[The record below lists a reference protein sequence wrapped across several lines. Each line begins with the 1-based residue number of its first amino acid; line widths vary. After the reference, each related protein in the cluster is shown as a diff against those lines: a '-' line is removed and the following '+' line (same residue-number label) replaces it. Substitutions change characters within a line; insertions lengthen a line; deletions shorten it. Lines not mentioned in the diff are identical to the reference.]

1 MARAPSK
8 PFARRPDRIASFL
21 TRVLLAA
28 TGALPLVLLASPD
41 ALACSTCGCGD
52 PTLTAMGTEKPY
64 AGRLRL
70 SFDTRYRTDAI
81 GQERVDRISLSEVRS
96 DGQVAWAP
104 TPKLFLLAT
113 VPFLVRRVDYVNGA
127 AKDAVSIGDLEL
139 RGKSFLYLDREFGT
153 RHSIAI
159 TYGLKLPTAP
169 RQTDERGKLLPNE
182 VQPGTGSFD
191 PMLGLAYAGFFR
203 PWSIYASVWGS
214 APLRSRSENR
224 ASSSVRGTFTV
235 QYQWATRFATRLGT
249 DLRLDGPSYEDGA
262 RSRDSGGFVAFLSP
276 EIVLSP
282 KVDWVVVLSA
292 RIPVLQALAGFHHE
306 GPVLGVAVGY
316 DW

>member
-1 MARAPSK
+1 
-8 PFARRPDRIASFL
+8 
-21 TRVLLAA
+21 
-28 TGALPLVLLASPD
+28 
-41 ALACSTCGCGD
+41 
-52 PTLTAMGTEKPY
+52 MGTEKPY
-64 AGRLRL
+64 AGRLRISL
-70 SFDTRYRTDAI
+70 DTRYRTDAI
-81 GQERVDRISLSEVRS
+81 GQERVDRIALSEVRT

-127 AKDAVSIGDLEL
+127 VKNAVSIGDVEL
-139 RGKSFLYLDREFGT
+139 RGKSFLYQDREFGT
-153 RHSIAI
+153 RHSIAV

-169 RQTDERGKLLPNE
+169 RQSDERGKLLPNE

-214 APLRSRSENR
+214 APLRSRNENR

-235 QYQWATRFATRLGT
+235 QYQWATSFATRLGT
-249 DLRLDGPSYEDGA
+249 DLRLDGPSYEEGA
-262 RSRDSGGFVAFLSP
+262 RSRDSGGFVGFLSP

-306 GPVLGVAVGY
+306 GPVLGAAVGY